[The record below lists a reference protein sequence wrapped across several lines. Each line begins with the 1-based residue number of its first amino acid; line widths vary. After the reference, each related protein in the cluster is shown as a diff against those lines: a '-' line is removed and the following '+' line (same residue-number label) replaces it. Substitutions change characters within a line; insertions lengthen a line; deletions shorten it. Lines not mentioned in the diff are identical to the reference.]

1 MQLFHRHLNYCIHIK
16 VYIYIYI
23 TNVLCKYYLYTNNI
37 KLSVQITNKTWKII
51 FTNNDDEGWANMLDE
66 HCVWMKFSKSGQRG
80 NIGIKEYAI
89 YELLIR

>member
-16 VYIYIYI
+16 IYIYIYIIYI

-51 FTNNDDEGWANMLDE
+51 FTNNDDEEDGLYAGRTLCVDE
-66 HCVWMKFSKSGQRG
+66 IQQVGAKREHRHKGRYD
-80 NIGIKEYAI
+80 I
-89 YELLIR
+89 